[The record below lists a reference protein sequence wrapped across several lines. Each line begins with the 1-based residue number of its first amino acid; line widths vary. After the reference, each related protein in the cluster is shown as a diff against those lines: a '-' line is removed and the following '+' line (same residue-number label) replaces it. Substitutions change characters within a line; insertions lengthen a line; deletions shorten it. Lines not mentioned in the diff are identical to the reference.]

1 MSEGWE
7 TLDGGRQQPE
17 QPAQQPYHQPTGLRE
32 AREAT
37 GLHIAALAAALKV
50 PVKKLEALEA
60 GRFDELPDMTFARAL
75 ASSACRHLKID
86 AAQVL
91 DQIPHAHAPVLG
103 GRSAGVN
110 TPFKPDQSGQTSLA
124 FFSRLKTPAVWISGL
139 LLLAALGLAFLPDW
153 SQWPGK
159 DLIAKSEAWIAA
171 LSNPETGISEKEI
184 VLPVATQTN
193 AELSDAAPAADIG
206 AEGADA
212 ADSAVA
218 DTKPATLKS
227 EAGLGAEPVPVAP
240 SVSVLHLEAMNDS
253 WVEVVDGAG
262 KVQIQRVMKM
272 GDVMDFSA
280 APPYAVVLGRADAMI
295 VKVRG
300 QAFDV
305 APFARNSVARFSAK

>member
-7 TLDGGRQQPE
+7 TLDGGHQQPE
-17 QPAQQPYHQPTGLRE
+17 QPAQQPYRQPIGLRE

-103 GRSAGVN
+103 GGSAGVN
-110 TPFKPDQSGQTSLA
+110 TPFKPDQGGQTSFAL
-124 FFSRLKTPAVWISGL
+124 FSRLKAPAVWISGL

-153 SQWPGK
+153 NQWPGK
-159 DLIAKSEAWIAA
+159 DLIAKSEAWIAG

-184 VLPVATQTN
+184 VLPVATQSNT
-193 AELSDAAPAADIG
+193 ELSDAAPAAGIG
-206 AEGADA
+206 AEGAVA
-212 ADSAVA
+212 GSAVA
-218 DTKPATLKS
+218 DTKPATLKI

-240 SVSVLHLEAMNDS
+240 SGSILHLEAMNDS

-262 KVQIQRVMKM
+262 KV
-272 GDVMDFSA
+272 
-280 APPYAVVLGRADAMI
+280 
-295 VKVRG
+295 
-300 QAFDV
+300 
-305 APFARNSVARFSAK
+305 

>member
-7 TLDGGRQQPE
+7 TLDGGQQQAE
-17 QPAQQPYHQPTGLRE
+17 QPAQQPYHQPIGLRE

-60 GRFDELPDMTFARAL
+60 GRFEELPDMTFARAL

-86 AAQVL
+86 PAQVL
-91 DQIPHAHAPVLG
+91 DQIPQAHAPVLG
-103 GRSAGVN
+103 GGAASVN
-110 TPFKPDQSGQTSLA
+110 TPFKPDQGGQTALPLFA
-124 FFSRLKTPAVWISGL
+124 RLKTPAVWISGL

-159 DLIAKSEAWIAA
+159 DLITKGEAWIAD
-171 LSNPETGISEKEI
+171 LSSPETGISEREI
-184 VLPVATQTN
+184 VLPVATQAN
-193 AELSDAAPAADIG
+193 AELSEATPAEDTGGVADG
-206 AEGADA
+206 A
-212 ADSAVA
+212 VV

-227 EAGLGAEPVPVAP
+227 ETGLGVEPAPVAP
-240 SVSVLHLEAMNDS
+240 SGSVLHLEAMNDS

-262 KVQIQRVMKM
+262 KVQIQRVMKK

-280 APPYAVVLGRADAMI
+280 TPPYAVVLGRADA
-295 VKVRG
+295 VVVQVRG

-305 APFARNSVARFSAK
+305 APYARNSVARFSVK